1 MGLHRTERFRPGR
14 SPQIPFARLLGVILP
29 LVGGLSVSAV
39 LFNQARW
46 AARRDLQEMISDQA
60 EKRVELLRT
69 QILRSMEVL
78 HSMASLQASEPQV
91 TAEEFRRFIAGA
103 LARQPELQALGWA
116 PRVTFEQRLAME
128 QSIHRLDSAPARI
141 IERNAKN
148 EFVPAADRPEYFP
161 IRYIEPIAQN
171 DAALG
176 FDLASSQPRREALF
190 RARDSGQPAATAP
203 VQLVQS
209 QPNQSSGFVVYLASY
224 RDSENGENFG
234 RRERLIGFSSAV
246 FRLDT
251 LLRAAATDSAI
262 EGMDLRA
269 VDEGTGKAL
278 FESPHVDKV
287 NPELYGIKSLDV
299 AGRRW
304 TVTFIPRATF
314 LAQHASHHEWIVL
327 GIGVAMTLMLTG
339 YLYGGLRRT
348 VEVERRVV
356 ERTMQLSAEVAE
368 RTRAEEAA
376 RLAEAKYRSIFEN
389 SVEGI
394 FQTSPAGH
402 YLSANRALADIYGY
416 ESPEQL
422 IADMANI
429 AIQLYVQPGQ
439 RDAFARLMRLHG
451 SVTAFESQVYRRDG
465 GVIWISESA
474 RSVYDERGTLL
485 YYEGAVVDITER
497 KGAEAA
503 QKQAHDELEA
513 RVRERTE
520 ALAAAN
526 AAKSRFLANM
536 SHEIRTPMNAILG
549 YAQILRRDPTLR
561 EAQREAMAT
570 IVGSGNHLLGLID
583 DILDLSR
590 IEAGHIELQSVE
602 FDLRTMVADLGRM
615 FRQRCEQKGL
625 ILRIEFCGAG
635 FQPAAVMQAESL
647 HHKIVRGDEKKL
659 RQVLINLLGNAV
671 RFTDSGTVKLS
682 ARCESPML
690 YRFEVSDT
698 GIGIPR
704 EAIGKIFDPFQQ
716 AAGGAGRGGSGLGLA
731 IARQHV
737 RLMGGELEVYSADG
751 EGSRFHF
758 SLPLVTSG
766 GAKEILEPF
775 SPRQVERLA
784 PGHRVRAVI
793 VDDVRENRA
802 VLTELLRLVG
812 CEVMSFASGRA
823 AVEYFESDSLLR
835 YSGGGSGWGFG
846 ANVDG
851 RWRIEDGKEA
861 PPSSIVDPLFS
872 SRQPAPRPSPGVPE
886 EGVRREGPAD
896 IFFIDILMPEIDGIE
911 TARQLNQLPAVVG
924 ARFVATSAAAFAHE
938 QEQYARSGFH
948 DVLTKPI
955 VCERLYEC
963 LAALLGVEFDYS
975 PQEKLAL
982 DDASWREQAVED
994 AARLPDDW
1002 RARLRRAAEL
1012 CGVTELRLCADELDR
1027 LDPPARHLSHCIRA
1041 CLHGYDTSP
1050 IIDVLGEDG
1059 IVPVEAGSA

>member
-1 MGLHRTERFRPGR
+1 MGLHRTERFRPRR

-29 LVGGLSVSAV
+29 LVGGLGVSVV

-46 AARRDLQEMISDQA
+46 TARRDLQEMISDQA

-69 QILRSMEVL
+69 QMLRSMEVL
-78 HSMASLQASEPQV
+78 HSMAALQASEPQV
-91 TAEEFRRFIAGA
+91 TADEFRRFISGA

-128 QSIHRLDSAPARI
+128 QLIHRLDSAPARI
-141 IERNAKN
+141 IERNSKN
-148 EFVPAADRPEYFP
+148 EFVPAADRAEYFP

-176 FDLASSQPRREALF
+176 FDLASSQPRRETLF
-190 RARDSGQPAATAP
+190 RARDTGQPAATAP

-209 QPNQSSGFVVYLASY
+209 QPNQAWGFIVYLASY
-224 RDSENGENFG
+224 RDSENGENFA

-251 LLRAAATDSAI
+251 LLRTAATDSAI

-269 VDEGTGKAL
+269 VDEETGKAL
-278 FESPHVDKV
+278 FESPHVDRV
-287 NPELYGIKSLDV
+287 NPDLYGIKSLDV
-299 AGRRW
+299 AGRKW
-304 TVTFIPRATF
+304 TVTFIPRASF
-314 LAQHASHHEWIVL
+314 VAQHASRHEWIVL

-348 VEVERRVV
+348 VDVERRVV

-402 YLSANRALADIYGY
+402 YLSANRALANIYGY

-570 IVGSGNHLLGLID
+570 IVGSGSHLLGLID

-625 ILRIEFCGAG
+625 ILRIEYPEGSR
-635 FQPAAVMQAESL
+635 V
-647 HHKIVRGDEKKL
+647 IVRGDEKKL

-682 ARCESPML
+682 VRCESPVY

-737 RLMGGELEVYSADG
+737 RLMGGELDVHSSDG

-758 SLPLVTSG
+758 SLPLVTSTG
-766 GAKEILEPF
+766 PEEIMEPL

-784 PGHRVRAVI
+784 PGHRVRVVI
-793 VDDVRENRA
+793 IDDVRENRQ

-812 CEVMSFASGRA
+812 CEVTSFASGRA
-823 AVEYFESDSLLR
+823 AVESFASHHAAR
-835 YSGGGSGWGFG
+835 
-846 ANVDG
+846 
-851 RWRIEDGKEA
+851 
-861 PPSSIVDPLFS
+861 
-872 SRQPAPRPSPGVPE
+872 
-886 EGVRREGPAD
+886 AD

-911 TARQLNQLPAVVG
+911 TARRLNQLPAVVG

-938 QEQYARSGFH
+938 QEQYARSGFN

-963 LAALLGVEFDYS
+963 LTALLGVEFEYTAPETAFDEA
-975 PQEKLAL
+975 P
-982 DDASWREQAVED
+982 WREQAVED
-994 AARLPDDW
+994 AARLSDDL

-1012 CGVTELRLCADELDR
+1012 CGVTELRQCAEELDR

-1050 IIDVLGEDG
+1050 IIDVLDEDG